1 MMQANKKH
9 AAWKP
14 MYTVALLGLLGAVLI
29 IAALYQPDSEEP
41 LGWVALNRQVNAA
54 LSPEGAVTDSAAVET
69 ALGGK
74 KVTESDKT
82 VQTPA
87 PARPGGNALP
97 PAEAEAGMAA
107 DGGSQQ
113 TAVQEPAVQ
122 EPAGADAAEAAGVG
136 AESEKAAQA
145 ITQDMSVTADGKI
158 NINRASAAELDE
170 LPGIGA
176 AKAKAIVAER
186 EKNGPFR
193 SVDDLLRVKGIG
205 PKLLEKMKP
214 SIVVIR

>member
-9 AAWKP
+9 AVWKP

-41 LGWVALNRQVNAA
+41 PGWVALNSQVNAA
-54 LSPEGAVTDSAAVET
+54 LSPEGSVTDAAAVES
-69 ALGGK
+69 APGSK
-74 KVTESDKT
+74 KETESDKT

-87 PARPGGNALP
+87 QGRPGGNALP
-97 PAEAEAGMAA
+97 PAEPEAGRAA

-113 TAVQEPAVQ
+113 TAVQET
-122 EPAGADAAEAAGVG
+122 AGADAAEAAGVG
-136 AESEKAAQA
+136 AENGKAAQA
-145 ITQDMSVTADGKI
+145 ITQDVSVTADGKI